1 MAFEDPAPAYIESD
15 VKTVFTPAIANISAP
30 TVAELTAAAATELS
44 KWIVADG
51 WKPTRSQ
58 DFVDHAVE
66 GVGSVGKI
74 PGRKSFD
81 NTEVQIYDNVNGG
94 ETTPNVAAET
104 LTEGK
109 EGYFV
114 RRRSTAVAASS
125 PFKAGDV
132 VSVYRVT
139 IGAKD
144 PVAHSGNDLMQS
156 VVSFGIDPDSVVET
170 AIVATGE

>member
-15 VKTVFTPAIANISAP
+15 VKTVFTTAIADITKP
-30 TVAELTAAAATELS
+30 TIAELTAATATELS

-66 GVGSVGKI
+66 GVGAVGKI
-74 PGRKSFD
+74 LGRKSFD
-81 NTEVQIYDNVNGG
+81 NTEVQIYDNVNRD

-109 EGYFV
+109 SGYFV
-114 RRRSTAVAASS
+114 RRRSVAKAASE
-125 PFKAGDV
+125 PFVAGDV
-132 VSVYRVT
+132 VSVYRVA
-139 IGAKD
+139 IGAKN

-170 AIVATGE
+170 ATVTAG